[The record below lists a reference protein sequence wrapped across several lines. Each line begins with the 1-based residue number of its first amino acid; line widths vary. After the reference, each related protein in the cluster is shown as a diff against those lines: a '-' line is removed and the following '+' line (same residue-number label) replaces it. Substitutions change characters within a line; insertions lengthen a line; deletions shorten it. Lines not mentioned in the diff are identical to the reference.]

1 MMQLIKSLL
10 KVIIPLVAVFI
21 LFSIDARLGLAAL
34 LILLGYLMYL
44 RRGNLIFFAASR
56 KAAKKDYEA
65 TARVLKY
72 GYDKGWLMPFHEIAY
87 GFLLLKRLGRVE
99 EAEKI
104 INRVLN
110 IPGLSGDDK
119 GFAKL
124 NLAMIHFYNK
134 DIQKTLEVCEEI
146 YPDYKTTN
154 FYGSYGYFMIA
165 GGDLEAALKI
175 NQEAYEFNKDNKV
188 ILDNLG
194 QNYILLEMY
203 ENAEEIYSVLIGKKP
218 EFPEAYYNYG
228 ILKEK
233 TGDIDEAIYQMKIA
247 LKQEFTFLTTIDKET
262 VIDHIE
268 KLYEKRDETEV

>member
-1 MMQLIKSLL
+1 MMKLIKSLL
-10 KVIIPLVAVFI
+10 KVIVPLVALYI
-21 LFSIDARLGLAAL
+21 LFTINTWLGLAAV

-44 RRGNLIFFAASR
+44 RRGNLIFFIASR

-72 GYDKGWLMPFHEIAY
+72 GYDKGWLQPFHEIAY
-87 GFLLLKRLGRVE
+87 GFLLLKRLGKAE

-110 IPGLSGDDK
+110 IPGLTANDK

-124 NLAMIHFYNK
+124 NLAMINFYRN
-134 DIQKTLEVCEEI
+134 DTQKAIEICEEI
-146 YPDYKTTN
+146 YPEYKTTN
-154 FYGSYGYFMIA
+154 FYGSYGYFMII

-175 NQEAYEFNKDNKV
+175 NLEAYEFNKDNNV

-194 QNYILLEMY
+194 QNYILLGMY
-203 ENAEEIYSVLIGKKP
+203 EEAEEIYAVLIGKKP

-262 VIDHIE
+262 VMEHIE
-268 KLYEKRDETEV
+268 ELYKKRDETEV